1 MDFLFSIPHYFI
13 WAVVVLSVL
22 VFVHEMGHYLA
33 ARYCGVRVE
42 VFSIGFGPEL
52 FGWNDRKGTR
62 WKVAAV
68 PVGGYVKMFGERAET
83 KPDAPPMSAADRA
96 VSFANKT
103 LGQRAFIVF
112 AGPAANLIY
121 AIVVMAG
128 LFSILG
134 QPYTPADVGEVH
146 PNSAAAKA
154 GLQPGDVI
162 TRIDGTAIERFEQV
176 QRIVQLNPGTPLRIV
191 VRRGGQELT
200 LTATPDVVEYKNRF
214 GTQSRE
220 GRLGVQRTNLDRK
233 LVKHDFHI
241 ALWEAT
247 RETADLSAKI
257 FEALWQMISGYR
269 SLSELGGPL
278 RIMQMSGETAKEG
291 PITWIMF
298 TVILSI
304 NLGLFNLFPIP
315 LLDGGHLLFYV
326 MEWVRGRPISERIQ
340 EYSFRIGIALILC
353 FALFLTWNDLVSFNV
368 AGLFSLS

>member
-42 VFSIGFGPEL
+42 VFSIGFGPEI

-62 WKVAAV
+62 WKVAAI

-83 KPDAPPMSAADRA
+83 NPEAPPLSPADRA
-96 VSFANKT
+96 VSFSSKT
-103 LGQRAFIVF
+103 LGQRALIVF

-134 QPYTPADVGEVH
+134 QPYTPSDVGEVH

-162 TRIDGTAIERFEQV
+162 TRIDGTSIERFEQV
-176 QRIVQLNPGTPLRIV
+176 QRIVQLNPGTPLKV
-191 VRRGGQELT
+191 VVLRGGKELT
-200 LTATPDVVEYKNRF
+200 LTAIPDVVEYKNRF

-233 LVKHDFHI
+233 LVKHDFHV

-247 RETADLSAKI
+247 RETADLSSKI

-291 PITWIMF
+291 PVTWIMF